1 MYLQIVA
8 NPRRPSPELVERFR
22 GIWTSTVSDA
32 MGRHGVMAGTIRP
45 LFQPI
50 QLLGVALTVLNYPSD
65 NITTHRA
72 LPLARPGDVL
82 VVDDGTGSDVGAF
95 GHNMS
100 LAARARGVV
109 GLVTSGCIRDSRL
122 LREEGFPIFSH
133 GVNPRSAQKNTPG
146 SINIPVQ
153 VGGVVV
159 RPGDIV
165 IGDDDGVVVVP
176 LAVAEEIAQV
186 ATARQAMERRQA
198 QEIREGR
205 QALEILYGADWA
217 SEALKDKLKLVDG
230 QE

>member
-1 MYLQIVA
+1 MYRQIVT
-8 NPRRPSPELVERFR
+8 NPRRPPPELVERFR
-22 GIWTSTVSDA
+22 GVWTSTVSDA

-45 LFQPI
+45 LFHPL
-50 QLLGVALTVLNYPSD
+50 QLVGVALTVLNYPND

-72 LPLARPGDVL
+72 LQLARAGDVL
-82 VVDDGTGSDVGAF
+82 VVDEGTGSDVGAF

-109 GLVTSGCIRDSRL
+109 GFVSSGCIRDARL

-146 SINIPVQ
+146 SINVPVQ

-176 LAVAEEIAQV
+176 LAVAEEIARA
-186 ATARQAMERRQA
+186 ATERQRMEHRQA
-198 QEIREGR
+198 QDIREGR

-217 SEALKDKLKLVDG
+217 TEALKDKMTLVDR